1 MLKNLIRDIMTMPK
15 IIGFIGLGKMG
26 KNMVLNLLE
35 KGYNVIAYNRTHD
48 KTREVVRKGSIGAY
62 SLTEMISKL
71 PKRKIVWLMIKHGKP
86 VDDTIKKLIPY
97 LKKGD
102 ILIDGGNSWY
112 KDSIRRHDMLKK
124 KGIRLLDCGT
134 SGGIEG
140 ARHGASM
147 MIGGDKKIFKYTER
161 LFKDMCVKEGYG
173 YMGSS
178 GAGHFVKMVHNGI
191 EYGMMGAINEGFL
204 AIEKHS
210 NKFGIN
216 LKEAAKVY
224 AHGSIIESKLI
235 SWLYKAFNKKKYLR
249 LISCEVPKGE
259 TEDEMKKLEKM
270 ADMKILHDA
279 IMMRDKSRKHKIC
292 CKLISAMRNEFG
304 GHPIKKIKKR

>member
-102 ILIDGGNSWY
+102 ILIDGGN
-112 KDSIRRHDMLKK
+112 
-124 KGIRLLDCGT
+124 
-134 SGGIEG
+134 
-140 ARHGASM
+140 
-147 MIGGDKKIFKYTER
+147 
-161 LFKDMCVKEGYG
+161 
-173 YMGSS
+173 
-178 GAGHFVKMVHNGI
+178 
-191 EYGMMGAINEGFL
+191 
-204 AIEKHS
+204 
-210 NKFGIN
+210 
-216 LKEAAKVY
+216 
-224 AHGSIIESKLI
+224 
-235 SWLYKAFNKKKYLR
+235 
-249 LISCEVPKGE
+249 
-259 TEDEMKKLEKM
+259 
-270 ADMKILHDA
+270 
-279 IMMRDKSRKHKIC
+279 
-292 CKLISAMRNEFG
+292 
-304 GHPIKKIKKR
+304 